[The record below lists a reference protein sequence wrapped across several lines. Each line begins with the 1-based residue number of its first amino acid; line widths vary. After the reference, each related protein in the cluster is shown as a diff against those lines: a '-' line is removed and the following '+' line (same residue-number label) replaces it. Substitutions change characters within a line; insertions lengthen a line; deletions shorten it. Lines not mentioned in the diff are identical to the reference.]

1 MNEDPVP
8 EDEAAG
14 DFFKAAWL
22 FYLVLAIAG
31 VIWLG
36 VQRGNLDWALFLSP
50 QTWIRDLALGLASG
64 AALIF
69 LWRLGRRFSAGM
81 RELENL
87 IGQAIGPV
95 EPDQAIVLAII
106 SGFAEELFFRG
117 AMQQSWG
124 PWVTTTI
131 FALVHTSRG
140 KAYRWWTL
148 FALLAGG
155 LFAAL
160 THFTGNLTA
169 AIVGHGLVNAV
180 NLRFLLETRD
190 EAGQA

>member
-1 MNEDPVP
+1 MNEEPLP
-8 EDEAAG
+8 EEEAAG

-22 FYLVLAIAG
+22 FYLVLAVAG
-31 VIWLG
+31 LIWLG
-36 VQRGNLDWALFLSP
+36 VQRGQL
-50 QTWIRDLALGLASG
+50 DLAFFLNLETWPRDIGFGLIAG
-64 AALIF
+64 TGLIF
-69 LWRLGRRFSAGM
+69 LWRLGRRFAAGM

-87 IGQAIGPV
+87 IAQAIGPV
-95 EPDQAIVLAII
+95 DRDQTIVLAII

-160 THFTGNLTA
+160 THVTGNLTA
-169 AIVGHGLVNAV
+169 AIVGHVLVNGV
-180 NLRFLLETRD
+180 NLRFLLEKRAAE
-190 EAGQA
+190 EA

>member
-1 MNEDPVP
+1 MNEEQVP
-8 EDEAAG
+8 EEEAAG
-14 DFFKAAWL
+14 DFFKAAWI

-36 VQRGNLDWALFLSP
+36 FKRGNLDLAIFLSSS
-50 QTWIRDLALGLASG
+50 TWLRDLALGLASG
-64 AALIF
+64 GALIV
-69 LWRLGRRFSAGM
+69 LWRMGRRFSAGM
-81 RELENL
+81 RELEGL
-87 IGQAIGPV
+87 IAQAVGPV
-95 EPDQAIVLAII
+95 ERDQTIVLAII

-124 PWVTTTI
+124 PWVTTAI

-155 LFAAL
+155 SFAYL
-160 THFTGNLTA
+160 THTTGNLTA
-169 AIVGHGLVNAV
+169 AIVGHIFVNAV
-180 NLRFLLETRD
+180 NLRLLLEKRSLSS
-190 EAGQA
+190 